1 MAIHVKRAFKYR
13 FYPTDAQA
21 AELSRTFGCVRKVYN
36 MALAART
43 EAWARQE
50 RVNYNQ
56 SSAMLTAWKK
66 TEELAFL
73 NEVSS
78 VPLQQTLRHLQ
89 GAFANFFSKRAR
101 YPRFKSKRKSRAAA
115 EYTSS
120 AFTFRD
126 GRLKLAKMAGP
137 LDIVWSRPL
146 PEGSV
151 PTTVTVSRDAA
162 GRWFVSMLCDD
173 PTVKPL
179 AATDAAVGI
188 DVGLDHLLALSTGE
202 KIANPRHERRD
213 RDRLATAQRHCA
225 RKEKGSANRE
235 KARRKVARIHARITD
250 RRRDGLH
257 KITTRLVREN
267 QTLVIEDLTVRNMVR
282 NRKLARAISDAAW
295 AEFRSLLE
303 YKATWYGRDVVVV
316 DRFFPSSKLCSHCG
330 ALQDRMPLNVRT
342 WTCDCGTVHDR
353 DVNAAKNLL
362 AAGLAVSVCGAGVRP
377 QRRTP
382 GGQSATKQKISRREP

>member
-1 MAIHVKRAFKYR
+1 MSIRVKRAFKYR

-43 EAWARQE
+43 EAWARHE

-89 GAFANFFSKRAR
+89 GAFVNFFSKRAR
-101 YPRFKSKRKSRAAA
+101 YPRFKSKRKSRASA

-162 GRWFVSMLCDD
+162 GSWFVSMLCDD

-202 KIANPRHERRD
+202 KI
-213 RDRLATAQRHCA
+213 
-225 RKEKGSANRE
+225 
-235 KARRKVARIHARITD
+235 
-250 RRRDGLH
+250 
-257 KITTRLVREN
+257 
-267 QTLVIEDLTVRNMVR
+267 
-282 NRKLARAISDAAW
+282 
-295 AEFRSLLE
+295 
-303 YKATWYGRDVVVV
+303 
-316 DRFFPSSKLCSHCG
+316 
-330 ALQDRMPLNVRT
+330 
-342 WTCDCGTVHDR
+342 
-353 DVNAAKNLL
+353 
-362 AAGLAVSVCGAGVRP
+362 
-377 QRRTP
+377 
-382 GGQSATKQKISRREP
+382 